1 MRGARR
7 FDRRASARV
16 GYYKGCYKADYKG
29 LMNMKRKPRQDSP
42 PKYVVLKISF
52 FYIIP

>member
-1 MRGARR
+1 MLEDLIDGL
-7 FDRRASARV
+7 V
-16 GYYKGCYKADYKG
+16 QGLGYYKGCYKADYKG

-42 PKYVVLKISF
+42 PKYVVPKISF